1 MGIVD
6 DIAAGQHHTLGKA
19 GRARRV
25 LHIDHVVDTNR
36 TAAPVEIAVGNRG
49 RGRSQRLVR
58 QVAGGRVAADVD
70 EALQGGDGAAE
81 RTDLRQG
88 ADVVDITEPANRDER
103 GRFALAEQIIDVFGS
118 QRGIGGDEDRA
129 DLRQR
134 KLQDD
139 PLGDVGGPQHHPL
152 AALHAARH
160 QPARNR
166 ARLLF
171 ESLEREA
178 RSVRVHERL
187 VVRQLAREPGQ

>member
-1 MGIVD
+1 MAIVD

-25 LHIDHVVDTNR
+25 LHIDHVVDGNR

-103 GRFALAEQIIDVFGS
+103 GRFALPEQIIDVLGP
-118 QRGIGGDEDRA
+118 QRGIGCHQDGA
-129 DLRQR
+129 DFRQR

-139 PLGDVGGPQHHPL
+139 PLGDVRGEPH
-152 AALHAARH
+152 RH
-160 QPARNR
+160 R

-171 ESLEREA
+171 ESLEGEA

-187 VVRQLAREPGQ
+187 VVRQLAREPRQ